1 MAGQTRVSI
10 GMSGPARGK
19 VVAQFGEM
27 FGIWALLSAGWIAGI
42 NLAAAFLTHPAVN
55 WSELMGRAR
64 YWAVLL
70 ALPIGL
76 AVTLVIWSFVKARR
90 GGGS

>member
-1 MAGQTRVSI
+1 
-10 GMSGPARGK
+10 
-19 VVAQFGEM
+19 M

-42 NLAAAFLTHPAVN
+42 NLAVAILTHPPPN

-64 YWAVLL
+64 YWVVVL

-76 AVTLVIWSFVKARR
+76 AVTLREHGLKKGRWQLGNFRHEKRCENSRPLLKATHAD
-90 GGGS
+90 GS